1 MHITLSFLV
10 YWKIN
15 YYFSVIFSRIL
26 AQLFDGEKVVIW
38 QFIYTF
44 CGLTKLINAV
54 ESSLKI
60 SPVLKPVRDV
70 CENFQPEV
78 NYHRAPFSSWDAGD
92 LDLTLS
98 K

>member
-44 CGLTKLINAV
+44 CGLTNLIMPINEA
-54 ESSLKI
+54 LK
-60 SPVLKPVRDV
+60 
-70 CENFQPEV
+70 F
-78 NYHRAPFSSWDAGD
+78 H
-92 LDLTLS
+92 LS
-98 K
+98 